1 MGNQDIMGTYDDEKD
16 SDEPSDA
23 EAGDPGSSANSTG
36 MLSCVN
42 VEHGTLEHAQKF
54 WFCFCR
60 RMTAN
65 CRIRQVDEPKL

>member
-1 MGNQDIMGTYDDEKD
+1 MGTYDDEKD

-23 EAGDPGSSANSTG
+23 EAGDPGSSANST
-36 MLSCVN
+36 
-42 VEHGTLEHAQKF
+42 EHGTLEHAQKF
-54 WFCFCR
+54 WFCFWR